1 MQSEKALTEK
11 FGQRLCNAGCRS
23 QSRRGNPVNSFICED
38 DWGNFWVAEMPEE
51 FVTVGED
58 MEIDGLI
65 PFEDIPADQQ
75 VRIQSEL
82 DALPEDYL
90 DVLRNYAGGED

>member
-1 MQSEKALTEK
+1 MKAMYGVVLMYTE
-11 FGQRLCNAGCRS
+11 GMA
-23 QSRRGNPVNSFICED
+23 ICED
-38 DWGNFWVAEMPEE
+38 DWGNFWVAGMPEE

-65 PFEDIPADQQ
+65 PFEDLPADQQ

-90 DVLRNYAGGED
+90 DVLRNYGGKEKFDLS

>member
-1 MQSEKALTEK
+1 MEKMYGVVLMYTE
-11 FGQRLCNAGCRS
+11 GLA
-23 QSRRGNPVNSFICED
+23 ICED

-51 FVTVGED
+51 FVTVGDD